1 VKRAAILM
9 LSLGLLFVAASFN
22 FEAQTSTPTVND
34 ILAKYVA
41 AIGGRAA
48 ISKMTTRVSK
58 GTLQIIGVQE
68 WGTAESYAK
77 APNKYCSIIT
87 IPGGGEIRRG
97 FDGHTAWLQSPDIGI
112 AELSGQELASTQR
125 SADLYQSVELE
136 KLYPKLT
143 LKGKETVAAYPA
155 YVLEAVPGD
164 GSIRRMY
171 FDVASGLMVRSDEEL
186 DTMQAGRVST
196 QTFLEDYREVEG
208 IKQPFSVRQIKG
220 PITFVIH
227 LTEVHINQPVD
238 DAIFAK
244 PAK

>member
-9 LSLGLLFVAASFN
+9 LSLGLFSVAAGFN
-22 FEAQTSTPTVND
+22 FEAQTSTPTVNV

-48 ISKMTTRVSK
+48 ISRMTTRVSK
-58 GTLQIIGVQE
+58 GTLQIVGVEE
-68 WGTAESYAK
+68 WGAAESYAK

-97 FDGHTAWLQSPDIGI
+97 FDGHTAWLQSPEIGVV
-112 AELSGQELASTQR
+112 ELSGQELSSTQR
-125 SADLYQSVELE
+125 SADIYQSVELE

-143 LKGKETVAAYPA
+143 LKGQEKVAAYPA
-155 YVLEAVPGD
+155 YVLEAAPGD

-171 FDVASGLMVRSDEEL
+171 FDVATGLMVRSDEEL
-186 DTMQAGRVST
+186 DTQQSGRVST
-196 QTFLEDYREVEG
+196 QTFLEDYRDVEG
-208 IKQPFSVRQIKG
+208 IKQPFSVRQING
-220 PITFVIH
+220 AITFVIH

-238 DAIFAK
+238 DTIFAK
-244 PAK
+244 PSK

>member
-1 VKRAAILM
+1 M
-9 LSLGLLFVAASFN
+9 LSLGLLSVAASFN
-22 FEAQTSTPTVND
+22 FEAQTSTPTVNS

-48 ISKMTTRVSK
+48 ISRMTTRISK

-68 WGTAESYAK
+68 TGAAESYAK

-125 SADLYQSVELE
+125 SAELYQAVELE

-143 LKGKETVAAYPA
+143 LKGKETVAANPA
-155 YVLEAVPGD
+155 YVLEAVSVD

-186 DTMQAGRVST
+186 DTQQSGRVST
-196 QTFLEDYREVEG
+196 QTFLEDYRDVEG
-208 IKQPFSVRQIKG
+208 IKQPFNVRQING
-220 PITFVIH
+220 AITFVIH